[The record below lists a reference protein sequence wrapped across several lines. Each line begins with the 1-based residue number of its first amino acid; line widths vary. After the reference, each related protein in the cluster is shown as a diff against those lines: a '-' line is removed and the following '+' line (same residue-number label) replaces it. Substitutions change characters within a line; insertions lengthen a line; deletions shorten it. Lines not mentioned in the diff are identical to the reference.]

1 VPTYLA
7 LLKEQHIEIKGLYSR
22 VVMIMYKDQYKEKK
36 PKDKT
41 IAEKFNTYHFVKYK
55 EQVVDLLTRG
65 CTVSVETMAII
76 EEMKNYH
83 KISRALL
90 SCVSVSNTP

>member
-1 VPTYLA
+1 MLQIIVPTY
-7 LLKEQHIEIKGLYSR
+7 EQHIEIKGVYSR

-65 CTVSVETMAII
+65 CNVSVETRTII
-76 EEMKNYH
+76 EEMK
-83 KISRALL
+83 KL
-90 SCVSVSNTP
+90 S

>member
-1 VPTYLA
+1 
-7 LLKEQHIEIKGLYSR
+7 
-22 VVMIMYKDQYKEKK
+22 MYKDQYKEKK

-65 CTVSVETMAII
+65 CTVSVETRTI
-76 EEMKNYH
+76 EMRYLAALALVIHPNSDKFKLF
-83 KISRALL
+83 KIRVFIGLFSSQNIRDE
-90 SCVSVSNTP
+90 

>member
-1 VPTYLA
+1 MTIQSNLA
-7 LLKEQHIEIKGLYSR
+7 ILKEQHIEIKGGSSR

-65 CTVSVETMAII
+65 CNVSVETMAII
-76 EEMKNYH
+76 EEMK
-83 KISRALL
+83 KL
-90 SCVSVSNTP
+90 S